1 VAAPHRAL
9 LWSLAV
15 HAALVV
21 GVAFGCSDVA
31 VRAASASARMGSRLA
46 PSEVPHFELLL
57 EPETEVPANA
67 PAPFPVGVVDEPL
80 VDEVVVGDPAP
91 HEPTPPA
98 AATTAATIPHAAAAG
113 EPTDVQPLASAT
125 LRAAFAR
132 ETIVDRPRAA
142 AAPPATTALTAQ
154 AATPA
159 VRAEPTPVTP
169 ANEVTALATPAPAPA
184 APAARVL
191 TTMPGSNPPP
201 DYPPVARRRGWQGT
215 VVLALEVDAA
225 GAVVRVEVRRSS
237 GHAVLD
243 AAAVAAVRDWR
254 FANGPGGCEQMVEF
268 RLGR

>member
-1 VAAPHRAL
+1 MAAPHRAL

-67 PAPFPVGVVDEPL
+67 PAPLPVAVVDEPL
-80 VDEVVVGDPAP
+80 VDELVVVDPAP
-91 HEPTPPA
+91 EEPP
-98 AATTAATIPHAAAAG
+98 ATIPDAAAAS
-113 EPTDVQPLASAT
+113 PDAVADDAPASARPRAFAT

-142 AAPPATTALTAQ
+142 AAPPATTALTAL
-154 AATPA
+154 AATPP
-159 VRAEPTPVTP
+159 VSAEPTPMTP

-184 APAARVL
+184 ASTARVL

-225 GAVVRVEVRRSS
+225 GAVVRVEVRGSS

-254 FANGPGGCEQMVEF
+254 FANGPGGCEQVIEF